1 MIVHR
6 KEMKAKLASLLRA
19 LAHRKVKVKSVK
31 RRAA

>member
-1 MIVHR
+1 VHR

-19 LAHRKVKVKSVK
+19 LAHRAPKGGK